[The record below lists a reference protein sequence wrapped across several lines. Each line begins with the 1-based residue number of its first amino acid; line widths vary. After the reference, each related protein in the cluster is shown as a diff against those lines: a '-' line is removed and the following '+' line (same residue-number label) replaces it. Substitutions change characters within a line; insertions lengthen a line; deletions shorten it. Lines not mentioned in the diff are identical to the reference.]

1 MEGSKNQ
8 IQSYLNYIYS
18 ELNLK
23 YDTLEATR
31 NSSSFDCHNQEILEF
46 TNAEA
51 SESKVLI
58 EQITQIS
65 EESITKVSSLL
76 LTSSSFVSFFVMI
89 LTGVFARLIMGR
101 NDNQKQ
107 RKSFSQVTRRR
118 ILEKQNH
125 KCAQCRKILIVVDFD
140 HKNGN
145 RADSRESNCQ
155 ALCPNCHAI
164 KTRQSPL
171 KYTIR

>member
-8 IQSYLNYIYS
+8 IHSYLNYIYS
-18 ELNLK
+18 ELNIR
-23 YDTLEATR
+23 YDTLEAAR
-31 NSSSFDCHNQEILEF
+31 NSSPFDCHNQEILEI
-46 TNAEA
+46 TNADA

-65 EESITKVSSLL
+65 EESITKVISLL
-76 LTSSSFVSFFVMI
+76 LTPRSFVSFFVMI
-89 LTGVFARLIMGR
+89 LTGVFARLIRGR

-107 RKSFSQVTRRR
+107 RKSFSQLTRRR
-118 ILEKQNH
+118 ILEKQNQR
-125 KCAQCRKILIVVDFD
+125 CAQCRKILIVVDFD

-171 KYTIR
+171 KYTMC